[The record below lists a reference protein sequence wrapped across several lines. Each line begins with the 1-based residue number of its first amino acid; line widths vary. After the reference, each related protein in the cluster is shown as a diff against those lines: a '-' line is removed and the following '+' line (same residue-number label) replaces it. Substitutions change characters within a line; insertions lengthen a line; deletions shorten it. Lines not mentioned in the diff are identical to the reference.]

1 MTVHGGAREMLPTTA
16 LFRPDRTAWYRTEEH
31 RVWRHHVAKE
41 NLAEMNLLCNRL
53 AAQGA
58 QHEEET
64 SFLRSSAGNQGG
76 WEQARTQPCMHTH
89 MHAHDS

>member
-1 MTVHGGAREMLPTTA
+1 MSKNATSATA
-16 LFRPDRTAWYRTEEH
+16 LFRTDRTASYGNNELT
-31 RVWRHHVAKE
+31 VWRRHVAKE

-58 QHEEET
+58 WEEDM

-76 WEQARTQPCMHTH
+76 WEQVRTQLYARKPPHELVQKPRT
-89 MHAHDS
+89 